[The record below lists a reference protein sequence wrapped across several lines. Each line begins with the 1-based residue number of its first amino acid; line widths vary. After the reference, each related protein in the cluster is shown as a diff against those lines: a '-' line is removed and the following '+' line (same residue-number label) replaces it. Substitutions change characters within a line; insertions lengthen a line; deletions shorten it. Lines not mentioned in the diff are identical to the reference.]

1 MRRNSASARSTF
13 TVTNALSGK
22 VDGGS
27 PSESAKTDMPKPIRL
42 LWVFSTF
49 AVGGPQRRMATLTGS
64 LGEGYEHLV
73 LAMDGRYDAEEV
85 LPKGIAYRRVE
96 AEVQKGGFISR
107 ANIRT
112 FREVTAREN
121 ADLLLTSNWGA
132 IEWLFANRGR
142 RAIPQIHFED
152 GFGPDERPDAQNP
165 KRVWVRRLMFR
176 RKALEFVAP
185 SQVLE
190 KVYSETWKVKPARVH
205 LIPNGVDLEAFSA
218 TIRPQR
224 PVTIG
229 TVAAL
234 RREKRL
240 DRLIECFAALPDQTA
255 QLLIVGG
262 GPERDALEAQAK
274 SLGGRVRFA
283 GEQSDVAPFLNDM
296 DIYALSSD
304 TEQMPISLVE
314 GMASGLPVAATNVGD
329 VASMVCDANRAHVV
343 PLGDDAAL
351 TNAMA
356 KLCSDAS
363 LRAELGAANSARAKQ
378 HYGLQAMTDAY
389 DALFKRLAAS
399 R

>member
-1 MRRNSASARSTF
+1 M
-13 TVTNALSGK
+13 
-22 VDGGS
+22 
-27 PSESAKTDMPKPIRL
+27 
-42 LWVFSTF
+42 
-49 AVGGPQRRMATLTGS
+49 
-64 LGEGYEHLV
+64 
-73 LAMDGRYDAEEV
+73 
-85 LPKGIAYRRVE
+85 
-96 AEVQKGGFISR
+96 
-107 ANIRT
+107 
-112 FREVTAREN
+112 
-121 ADLLLTSNWGA
+121 
-132 IEWLFANRGR
+132 
-142 RAIPQIHFED
+142 
-152 GFGPDERPDAQNP
+152 
-165 KRVWVRRLMFR
+165 
-176 RKALEFVAP
+176 
-185 SQVLE
+185 
-190 KVYSETWKVKPARVH
+190 
-205 LIPNGVDLEAFSA
+205 
-218 TIRPQR
+218 
-224 PVTIG
+224 
-229 TVAAL
+229 

-378 HYGLQAMTDAY
+378 HYGLRQTSSAPMERKFQSLLKTNTFIGRAINSRT
-389 DALFKRLAAS
+389 AHRLIC
-399 R
+399 REIFGGDQERNTRR